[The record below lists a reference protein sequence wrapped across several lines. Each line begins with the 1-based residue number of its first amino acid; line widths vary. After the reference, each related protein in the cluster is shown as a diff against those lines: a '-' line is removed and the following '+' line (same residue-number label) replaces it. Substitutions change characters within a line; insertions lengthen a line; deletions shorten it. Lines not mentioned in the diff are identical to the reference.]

1 VKPLIIAAALLA
13 VVSHAKAQQQALGN
27 GAPDS
32 PVVAPISSI
41 RDFNISAGVGN
52 AAATLSRAMSMPGPG
67 GATSTGTLSASLNRA
82 GAARMIAAAVAR
94 HPAVTGVAIAAALWD
109 AFRVEPDGS
118 GGLQVDPG
126 QNPVTSQV
134 RMWNNAFSPAN
145 TYPHS
150 SPEAAASHDCIAAA
164 NNAGRMP
171 GTGNV
176 QNFSKTT
183 STYSYDCYGISASS
197 GNNLPVQYG
206 RSGGSQ
212 LQNQQ
217 SCPTI
222 TAQGNTVTNPPLG
235 RDGKCPTGDAGPR
248 NPISETAAAD
258 VLAADTHA
266 STQNLVPALNDAKN
280 ASNMP
285 PLAMEHLSNA
295 NLILSPHSYLGPVVT
310 ETDLVGGGYKTTE
323 TEWEWTTVGG
333 TAIPVPSGTLNGAP
347 VRWDIDRIAPG
358 TSSGTQIG
366 WGVLG
371 QGTTNAFGMAGT
383 WATKTTVTTRDAQ
396 GNITSQ
402 TTSTTAPGST
412 TATPPVAVPGNPAL
426 PALPTLYAAK
436 YPDGMAGVWAD
447 AQAALAATP
456 IAQFVLTLVPSFSD
470 GGCPVWSVPLD
481 VGLRNFGSGD
491 LSVPCAVWAFC
502 RLCIIITAGL
512 LCRRLIFGG

>member
-1 VKPLIIAAALLA
+1 MKRQALALLA
-13 VVSHAKAQQQALGN
+13 WSPALALAQQQALGS

-41 RDFNISAGVGN
+41 RDFSITSGIGN
-52 AAATLSRAMSMPGPG
+52 AAATLSRAMSIPGPG
-67 GATSTGTLSASLNRA
+67 GSPASGTLSASLSRN

-118 GGLQVDPG
+118 GGLRVDPG
-126 QNPVTSQV
+126 QPPVTSQV
-134 RMWNNAFSPAN
+134 RMWNNAFSPSG

-164 NNAGRMP
+164 NNAGRSP

-183 STYSYDCYGISASS
+183 STYSYDCYGISVSS
-197 GNNLPVQYG
+197 GNNLPVAYG

-217 SCPTI
+217 ACPTI

-248 NPISETAAAD
+248 DPITETAAAD
-258 VLAADTHA
+258 MLAADTDP
-266 STQNLVPALNDAKN
+266 STANLVPALNDAKN
-280 ASNMP
+280 ASGLP
-285 PLAMEHLSNA
+285 PMSMADLSNA
-295 NLILSPHSYLGPVVT
+295 NLILSPNSYGGPVVT
-310 ETDLVGGGYKTTE
+310 ETALDGTTTTTE
-323 TEWEWTTVGG
+323 KEFEWTTIGG
-333 TAIPVPSGTLNGAP
+333 VPIPVPEGTLNGQP

-371 QGTTNAFGMAGT
+371 QGVTNAFGMAGA
-383 WATKTTVTTRDAQ
+383 WSTKTTVTKRDAQ

-402 TTSTTAPGST
+402 TTSTTAPGS
-412 TATPPVAVPGNPAL
+412 AVVAKPGEAVDFCIANPDRAGCAPLGPAPTDAVVPAVHALTWASVNLGL
-426 PALPTLYAAK
+426 PAACPAPYNFSWRGSTYAMPYNAFCDHA
-436 YPDGMAGVWAD
+436 PNVRLLIL
-447 AQAALAATP
+447 ALTAVSVAY
-456 IAQFVLTLVPSFSD
+456 FVLKS
-470 GGCPVWSVPLD
+470 
-481 VGLRNFGSGD
+481 
-491 LSVPCAVWAFC
+491 
-502 RLCIIITAGL
+502 IK
-512 LCRRLIFGG
+512 